1 MERENLQEIWRK
13 MTKNL
18 CGALLS
24 RRERER
30 KRFEKFLK
38 KCFEQVKSIFFF
50 KPYSRVSID
59 RKSVLIDQNGQ
70 RLTKNF
76 KCNFD

>member
-24 RRERER
+24 WRERER

-38 KCFEQVKSIFFF
+38 KCIKQVK
-50 KPYSRVSID
+50 
-59 RKSVLIDQNGQ
+59 
-70 RLTKNF
+70 
-76 KCNFD
+76 FDFLKT